1 MKRTHRILSP
11 ATKMKKTKSMN
22 SRLGTYLTLGVGSG
36 MIGSQAANAAI
47 VYWDVEPVTTP
58 TPAGIPSQSIGINPV
73 TGAITTAAFVNPP
86 ALAGTLGSPT
96 VSFHFTNTRY
106 IYGNYGG
113 SAGTIAFEGANAMV
127 RFAAGETIDGTSSFK
142 ANWTYMDRPAWTTA
156 DSGWATGV
164 DGTSGFIG
172 FAFDNEGTTNFG
184 WLAVTYNPASSTLEL
199 GDFAYEDSGAGILAG
214 AIPEPSSLAL
224 LALGA
229 SGLLARRRRQAA

>member
-1 MKRTHRILSP
+1 MKNTRRIPSP
-11 ATKMKKTKSMN
+11 ATNMKKTKTTN
-22 SRLGTYLTLGVGSG
+22 TRLGTYLTLGVGSG
-36 MIGSQAANAAI
+36 MIGSQATNAAI
-47 VYWDVEPVTTP
+47 VYWDVTPVVTT
-58 TPAGIPSQSIGINPV
+58 GGSIGINPV
-73 TGAITTAAFVNPP
+73 TGDNAAAPFVNPP
-86 ALAGTLGSPT
+86 ALSGTLGTPT
-96 VSFHFTNTRY
+96 ISFHFTNVRY
-106 IYGNYGG
+106 IYGNYNGV
-113 SAGTIAFEGANAMV
+113 GTIAFEGANAMV

-172 FAFDNEGTTNFG
+172 FAFDNEGTTNYG
-184 WLAVTYNPASSTLEL
+184 WLAVTWNPVDGSLEL